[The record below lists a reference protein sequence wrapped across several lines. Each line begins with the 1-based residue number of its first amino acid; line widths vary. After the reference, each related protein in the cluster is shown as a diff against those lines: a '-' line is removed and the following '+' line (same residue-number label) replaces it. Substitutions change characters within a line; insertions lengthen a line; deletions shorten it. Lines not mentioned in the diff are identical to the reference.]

1 MKKIKLI
8 YVILSVLLVF
18 SCEEYL
24 AEPNPNTPELLESVT
39 NLEDTDRVLNGV
51 YNSLFNHYVLSIEE
65 DHFRTDIGAMKN
77 RLSPNVGFP
86 EHLDFYFKTV
96 TPTTRR
102 VEQRWGALYR
112 GIFTAN
118 QTLAALDKIQPT
130 LNSSSQVQAWN
141 EQRAQALFFRG
152 TYHFYAHS
160 VFNNGEIIIRDK
172 YEADIEKRHKGVST
186 SEEVIAFFRKDL
198 EEAIPNLPM
207 PSEVTELGRI
217 TKGAAKMILANSYLY
232 EGTEGG
238 QTDMT
243 LIDKAISLYEEV
255 KDDYGYALEM
265 QVDPIT
271 GSKMFTTA
279 GEFNSESIF
288 EIPYTNAFGD
298 ELSEFN
304 EASPHNR
311 LARRAAHFKYGGQD
325 FVQPAAWLVLAYE
338 NDPLDSSQS
347 INTVTTGDGNQN
359 TRRESLRSSNM
370 LFLNNDLDT
379 PVYSYPNVLNS
390 LAVDGGGWAGL
401 RNNGGIFTAFKKY
414 TNHDLG
420 LANETVT
427 PGNAIK
433 SGKNV
438 VINRLS
444 EVLLN
449 LAECYIYK
457 GRLQDAIDEINK
469 IRERWALVPLNLAD
483 QIDNTGTAYDESS
496 LMNRLMFVEKPLE
509 LSAEGHAI
517 RVIDLRRWGVASQR
531 FSDLSAIYYQGVE
544 FPRVG
549 RRPITSA
556 LARGS
561 NTNIGGGFFSDLITI
576 DASTVPADE
585 QTQQNQKIFQ
595 EFTGVSGNYN
605 TNAGYLPIPEE
616 EDLNNNGFQN

>member
-24 AEPNPNTPELLESVT
+24 DEPNPNTPELLESVT
-39 NLEDTDRVLNGV
+39 NLDDTNRVLNGV

-65 DHFRTDIGAMKN
+65 DHFRTDLGAMKN
-77 RLSPNVGFP
+77 RLTPNVGFP
-86 EHLDFYFKTV
+86 EHLDFYYKTV
-96 TPTTRR
+96 NPNTRR
-102 VEQRWGALYR
+102 IEQRWGALYR

-118 QTLAALDKIQPT
+118 QTLAVLDKIEPSLTNANQ
-130 LNSSSQVQAWN
+130 LQAWN

-152 TYHFYAHS
+152 LYHFYAHS
-160 VFNNGEIIIRDK
+160 IFNNGNVIIRDR
-172 YEADIEKRHKGVST
+172 YEADIEKRHKDLSS
-186 SEEVIAFFRKDL
+186 SEDVIAFFRKDL
-198 EEAIPNLPM
+198 EEAIPFLPM
-207 PSEVTELGRI
+207 PSDITELGRVS
-217 TKGAAKMILANSYLY
+217 KGAAKMILANSYLF

-238 QTDMT
+238 QRDMA
-243 LIDKAISLYEEV
+243 LIGQAMTLYEELR
-255 KDDYGYALEM
+255 DDYGYTLENE
-265 QVDPIT
+265 VNPIT

-288 EIPYTNAFGD
+288 EIPYTTSFGE

-311 LARRAAHFKYGGQD
+311 LARRTAHFKFGGQD
-325 FVQPAAWLVLAYE
+325 FLQPASWLILAYE
-338 NDPLDSSQS
+338 NDPLDSNVP
-347 INTVTTGDGNQN
+347 INTVVTGDGSLN

-379 PVYSYPNVLNS
+379 PVYTYPNVLNS
-390 LAVDGGGWAGL
+390 LSTNGNGWGGL
-401 RNNGGIFTAFKKY
+401 RNQGGNFVAFKKY

-427 PGNAIK
+427 PEGALK

-449 LAECYIYK
+449 LAECYIYQ
-457 GRLQDAIDEINK
+457 GRLQDAINEINK
-469 IRERWALVPLNLAD
+469 IRERWALVPLSLSD
-483 QIDNTGTAYDESS
+483 QIDNPGTAYDETS
-496 LMNRLMFVEKPLE
+496 LMKRLMEVEKPLE

-517 RVIDLRRWGVASQR
+517 RVIDLRRWGIAAQR
-531 FSDLSAIYYQGVE
+531 FAELSEVFYQGTQ
-544 FPRVG
+544 FPRPG
-549 RRPITSA
+549 RRPITAA

-561 NTNIGGGFFSDLITI
+561 NTAINDSRFISDLFII
-576 DASTVPADE
+576 DSSTAPADPE
-585 QTQQNQKIFQ
+585 TQRAQNIFR
-595 EFTGVSGNYN
+595 EFLGSSTNYS

-616 EDLNNNGFQN
+616 ESINNNGF